1 MSSRRAS
8 LPPTPF
14 VFGST
19 APHRPLPPTVTPE
32 RRGRLYSRPSQPTLH
47 ITTTYPSAFNP
58 CTHRASQPAIEVHF
72 DVDAK
77 QSRESPVQPLLYY
90 RDHVNTHSPK
100 TMRKLPKASEKR
112 ILKRATQSDLAFRFQ
127 KHNEPAEAI
136 SNSTE
141 EVLDPV
147 YLALKQ
153 ATGKYGRRGSSA
165 HNFGESA
172 SPSPRNLS
180 QVSLQDS
187 GYAETSSSQG
197 QLLGS
202 TPQLDMSGSSSR
214 RRAPKL
220 NKQMKSLSLDCAE
233 MPPPVNS
240 ALRSPFRSKPTQRT
254 PGRGYAGS
262 GEMSDW
268 ERSCSPNV
276 PSPRR
281 LPSSPAAP
289 PQPSKTRK
297 PPSHIVIHEYL
308 SGDAGSLYLGDR
320 MHIVDNGDPDWLHG
334 FKDGDRLEQLIT
346 FPSTCVAQVHVGE
359 QPMRITQNVH
369 IPDSKL
375 RLYRDQV
382 VFAQADSIRDGRV
395 LVRNEH
401 NAFANC
407 PLQYLTLL

>member
-1 MSSRRAS
+1 MDPRNPARKKWNSTFRVLQS
-8 LPPTPF
+8 L
-14 VFGST
+14 
-19 APHRPLPPTVTPE
+19 HRLRCPPE
-32 RRGRLYSRPSQPTLH
+32 R
-47 ITTTYPSAFNP
+47 
-58 CTHRASQPAIEVHF
+58 
-72 DVDAK
+72 
-77 QSRESPVQPLLYY
+77 
-90 RDHVNTHSPK
+90 
-100 TMRKLPKASEKR
+100 
-112 ILKRATQSDLAFRFQ
+112 
-127 KHNEPAEAI
+127 HNEPVANDAATTNAI
-136 SNSTE
+136 E
-141 EVLDPV
+141 EVVDPV

-165 HNFGESA
+165 HNFADSA

-187 GYAETSSSQG
+187 GYAEASSSQG

-202 TPQLDMSGSSSR
+202 TPQLDISGSSSR

-233 MPPPVNS
+233 MPPPVNN
-240 ALRSPFRSKPTQRT
+240 ALRSPYRNKPSQRT
-254 PGRGYAGS
+254 QGRGYTGS

-281 LPSSPAAP
+281 LPSSPAVLP
-289 PQPSKTRK
+289 KTTRA
-297 PPSHIVIHEYL
+297 PSHIVIHEYL
-308 SGDAGSLYLGDR
+308 SGEAGPLYLGDR

-346 FPSTCVAQVHVGE
+346 FPSTCVAAVHSGE
-359 QPMRITQNVH
+359 QPMRITQNVY
-369 IPDSKL
+369 IPDAKL

-401 NAFANC
+401 NALANC

>member
-1 MSSRRAS
+1 MESMRSPKNPARKKWNSTFRVIQS
-8 LPPTPF
+8 L
-14 VFGST
+14 
-19 APHRPLPPTVTPE
+19 HRFRHPPE
-32 RRGRLYSRPSQPTLH
+32 RQSEPTNDAP
-47 ITTTYPSAFNP
+47 TNP
-58 CTHRASQPAIEVHF
+58 PE
-72 DVDAK
+72 
-77 QSRESPVQPLLYY
+77 
-90 RDHVNTHSPK
+90 
-100 TMRKLPKASEKR
+100 
-112 ILKRATQSDLAFRFQ
+112 
-127 KHNEPAEAI
+127 EAI
-136 SNSTE
+136 
-141 EVLDPV
+141 DPV

-153 ATGKYGRRGSSA
+153 AT
-165 HNFGESA
+165 A

-202 TPQLDMSGSSSR
+202 TPQLDISGSSGR

-233 MPPPVNS
+233 MPPPVNN
-240 ALRSPFRSKPTQRT
+240 ALRSPYRNKPTQRT
-254 PGRGYAGS
+254 PVRTGYTGS

-281 LPSSPAAP
+281 LPSSPAVLP
-289 PQPSKTRK
+289 KTTTR

-308 SGDAGSLYLGDR
+308 SGEAGPLYLGDR
-320 MHIVDNGDPDWLHG
+320 IHIVDNGDPDWLHG

-346 FPSTCVAQVHVGE
+346 FPSTCVAQVHSGE